1 MSKALRY
8 PLLMLILL
16 DNARWSTPS
25 FGQHVEAIST
35 ASSPCSIQMWYF
47 DRTTAAGDLEPPRSR
62 EGPGRC

>member
-25 FGQHVEAIST
+25 FGQHVGAIST
-35 ASSPCSIQMWYF
+35 ASSPCSIQMSYF
-47 DRTTAAGDLEPPRSR
+47 DRTTAAGDLEPQR
-62 EGPGRC
+62 